1 MAVPTWYSLKGA
13 MVEKSSIARKVK
25 EFRESK
31 GLSQQELAV
40 KAGLSISEVAQIEQG
55 KKADLRMSTVIA
67 LAKALEIDVGQLLP
81 AE

>member
-1 MAVPTWYSLKGA
+1 